1 MKILVSIARK
11 NFTRKNCQQE
21 NDPQLEIMNEEKI
34 RLTQYSE
41 YSGCAAKLGPCVLT
55 ESLGDLTQ
63 ASCEDLLV
71 DFRHSE
77 DAGAYRIS
85 DDVAVVQT
93 VDFFPPVVDDPYS
106 FGQIAAANSLSDI
119 YAMGARPITALSI
132 VCFPIHELDVSV
144 LKAIAEGGMSK
155 LREANCS
162 LLGGHSIKDD
172 SVKYGLAVTG
182 LIHPSKL
189 LLNNTPK
196 LDEHLILTKPIGN
209 GIINT
214 AIRLG
219 KADDTLIDEVTRSM
233 AMLNKVAS
241 EIITGY
247 PVSAC
252 TDVTGFGLAG
262 HAFEMIQ
269 DTKIGIELDFNAIPV
284 YPQTIEMAKDRL
296 VPGGTKGNITYRI
309 DNVRGGNELPQ
320 WILDIVFDPQ
330 TSGGLLFTVPQ
341 NVSALIVEQ
350 LNEKGI
356 RSAVIGQ
363 TTADAGK
370 LTISI

>member
-1 MKILVSIARK
+1 M
-11 NFTRKNCQQE
+11 
-21 NDPQLEIMNEEKI
+21 EEKI

-63 ASCEDLLV
+63 TSCEELLV

-77 DAGAYRIS
+77 DAGVYKIS
-85 DDVAVVQT
+85 DDVAIVQT

-106 FGQIAAANSLSDI
+106 FGQIAAANSLSDV
-119 YAMGARPITALSI
+119 YAMGGRPVTALSI
-132 VCFPIHELDVSV
+132 VCFPLHELDVSV

-155 LREANCS
+155 LREAGCV

-182 LIHPSKL
+182 LIHPSKI

-196 LDEHLILTKPIGN
+196 PEEHLILTKPIGN

-219 KADDTLIDEVTRSM
+219 KADDDLIEIVTRSM
-233 AMLNKVAS
+233 AMLNKTAAEVIV
-241 EIITGY
+241 EY

-269 DTKIGIELDFNAIPV
+269 DTKVGIALDFNAVPL
-284 YPQTIEMAKDRL
+284 YPQTAVMAKKGL
-296 VPGGTKGNITYRI
+296 VPGGTKGNISYRI
-309 DNVRGGNELPQ
+309 DHVQDGSELPK
-320 WILDIVFDPQ
+320 WILDILFDPQ
-330 TSGGLLFTVPQ
+330 TSGGLLISVPPS
-341 NVSALIVEQ
+341 VSSQIIEQ

-356 RSAVIGQ
+356 PAAVIGH
-363 TTADAGK
+363 TTGNAGK
-370 LTISI
+370 LEIEK

>member
-1 MKILVSIARK
+1 M
-11 NFTRKNCQQE
+11 E
-21 NDPQLEIMNEEKI
+21 EII

-63 ASCEDLLV
+63 TSCEALLV

-77 DAGAYRIS
+77 DAGVYKIS
-85 DDVAVVQT
+85 DDVAIVQT

-119 YAMGARPITALSI
+119 YAMGGRPVTALSI
-132 VCFPIHELDVSV
+132 VCFPLQKLDVSV

-155 LREANCS
+155 LREAGCA

-182 LIHPSKL
+182 LIHPSKI

-196 LDEHLILTKPIGN
+196 PDEHLILTKPIGN

-214 AIRLG
+214 AIRQG
-219 KADDTLIDEVTRSM
+219 KADDDLIEMVTRSM
-233 AMLNKVAS
+233 ATLNKISAEVIAD
-241 EIITGY
+241 Y
-247 PVSAC
+247 PISAC

-269 DTKIGIELDFNAIPV
+269 DTGVGIVLDFNAVPL
-284 YPQTIEMAKDRL
+284 YPHTLEMAKRKL
-296 VPGGTKGNITYRI
+296 VPGGTKGNIDYRI
-309 DNVRGGNELPQ
+309 DHVQDGADLPQ
-320 WILDIVFDPQ
+320 WILDILFDPQ
-330 TSGGLLFTVPQ
+330 TSGGLLFS
-341 NVSALIVEQ
+341 VSPSVSTQIIERLS
-350 LNEKGI
+350 EKDVTA
-356 RSAVIGQ
+356 AVIGH
-363 TTADAGK
+363 TTRNAGK
-370 LTISI
+370 LVITY